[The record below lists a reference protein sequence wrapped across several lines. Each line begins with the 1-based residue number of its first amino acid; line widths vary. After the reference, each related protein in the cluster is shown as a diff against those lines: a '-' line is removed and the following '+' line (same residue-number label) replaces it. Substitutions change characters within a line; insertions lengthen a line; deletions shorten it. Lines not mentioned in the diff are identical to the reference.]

1 MIDQV
6 STDNVLGCEQV
17 VVVVDAIEGSSVSFK
32 ISVEFIR
39 LLFEFVI

>member
-17 VVVVDAIEGSSVSFK
+17 VVVDAIEGSSISFK